1 MEKKRK
7 RFYIAIIILLLLLL
21 IGAIIYI
28 FCNQQ
33 NDSPI
38 LPTDENAVTW
48 DGEQKVPRLQNGQKG
63 IAIPG
68 FDTLVFTANQTHQK
82 VNFFNP
88 VENDCLFRMTLYVN
102 DEALW
107 QSGYCAAGNGYYDI
121 DISKPLIAGD
131 YSAYL
136 KVECFKADGT
146 PLNGA
151 KVELKLLVQE
161 DNLK

>member
-7 RFYIAIIILLLLLL
+7 QIYITVIILLLLLL
-21 IGAIIYI
+21 LGAIIYI
-28 FCNQQ
+28 LCNQR
-33 NDSPI
+33 NSSPT
-38 LPTDENAVTW
+38 LPADENAVEW
-48 DGEQKVPRLQNGQKG
+48 EGKQKVPRLQNGQKG

-82 VNFFNP
+82 VNFYNP
-88 VENDCLFRMTLYVN
+88 SENDCLFRMTMYVN
-102 DEALW
+102 DEPLW

-121 DISKPLIAGD
+121 DISKLLAVGD
-131 YSAYL
+131 YPAYL

-151 KVELKLLVQE
+151 KVEFDLKVQE
-161 DNLK
+161 GTQ

>member
-1 MEKKRK
+1 MDKKRK
-7 RFYIAIIILLLLLL
+7 RFYIVVIALLLLLL

-28 FCNQQ
+28 FCNQP
-33 NDSPI
+33 NSSPE

-48 DGEQKVPRLQNGQKG
+48 EGEQKVPRLQNGQKG

-68 FDTLVFTANQTHQK
+68 FDTLVFSANQKHQK
-82 VNFFNP
+82 VNFYNP
-88 VENDCLFRMTLYVN
+88 SENDCLFRMTLYVN

-121 DISKPLIAGD
+121 DISKPLAVGD
-131 YSAYL
+131 YPAYL

-151 KVELKLLVQE
+151 KVEFKITVQE
-161 DNLK
+161 DNQ

>member
-7 RFYIAIIILLLLLL
+7 RIYMVIIILLLLLL

-28 FCNQQ
+28 FCNQH
-33 NDSPI
+33 DSLPT

-48 DGEQKVPRLQNGQKG
+48 EGEQKTPRLQNGQKG

-68 FDTLVFTANQTHQK
+68 FDTLVFSANQTHQK
-82 VNFFNP
+82 VNFYNP
-88 VENDCLFRMTLYVN
+88 SENDCLFRMTLYVN

-107 QSGYCAAGNGYYDI
+107 QSGYCTSGNGYYDI
-121 DISKPLIAGD
+121 DITEPLATVN

-151 KVELKLLVQE
+151 KVEFDLKVQE
-161 DNLK
+161 DIR

>member
-7 RFYIAIIILLLLLL
+7 RIYTTVIILLLLFL

-28 FCNQQ
+28 FCNQP
-33 NDSPI
+33 NDSPK
-38 LPTDENAVTW
+38 LTTDENAVTW
-48 DGEQKVPRLQNGQKG
+48 YGEQKVPRLQNGQKG

-68 FDTLVFTANQTHQK
+68 FDTLVFFANQTHQK
-82 VNFFNP
+82 VNFYNP
-88 VENDCLFRMTLYVN
+88 SENDCLFRMTLYVN

-121 DISKPLIAGD
+121 DISKPLAVGD
-131 YSAYL
+131 YPAYL

-146 PLNGA
+146 HLNGA
-151 KVELKLLVQE
+151 KVEFKITVQE
-161 DNLK
+161 DNQ

>member
-7 RFYIAIIILLLLLL
+7 RIYITVIILLLLLL

-28 FCNQQ
+28 FCNQP
-33 NDSPI
+33 NDSPE

-48 DGEQKVPRLQNGQKG
+48 DGEQKVPKLQNGQKG

-68 FDTLVFTANQTHQK
+68 FDTLVFTANQTNQR

-88 VENDCLFRMTLYVN
+88 DSNDCLFLMTLYI
-102 DEALW
+102 DDKPLW
-107 QSGYCAAGNGYYDI
+107 KSGYCKPGTGYYDI
-121 DISKPLIAGD
+121 ELSEPLKAGE

-136 KVECFKADGT
+136 KVQCFKEDGT
-146 PLNGA
+146 VLNGA
-151 KVELKLLVQE
+151 KVEFDITVQE
-161 DNLK
+161 V

>member
-7 RFYIAIIILLLLLL
+7 QIYITVIILLLLLL
-21 IGAIIYI
+21 LGAIIYI
-28 FCNQQ
+28 LCNQR
-33 NDSPI
+33 NSSPT
-38 LPTDENAVTW
+38 LPTDENAVEW
-48 DGEQKVPRLQNGQKG
+48 EGEQKVPRLQNGQKG

-82 VNFFNP
+82 VNFYNP
-88 VENDCLFRMTLYVN
+88 SENDCLFRMTMYVN

-107 QSGYCAAGNGYYDI
+107 QSGYCVAGNGYYDI
-121 DISKPLIAGD
+121 DISKPLAVGD

-136 KVECFKADGT
+136 KVECFKVDGT

-151 KVELKLLVQE
+151 KVEFDLKVQE
-161 DNLK
+161 DIQ